1 MKEPQITP
9 AFTERAHKTEP
20 LSSID
25 GHTAQADWHRL
36 AIENARRATNAV
48 ATGQHQAATSFTL
61 ISRHASRMML
71 LLLRREPISQAAVI
85 RPREFRVR
93 RSAAA

>member
-1 MKEPQITP
+1 MKEPQTTTTATEEEHDIDTISIIT
-9 AFTERAHKTEP
+9 
-20 LSSID
+20 

-36 AIENARRATNAV
+36 AIENARRATDAV
-48 ATGQHQAATSFTL
+48 AGGQHQAATSFTL

-71 LLLRREPISQAAVI
+71 LLLRREPINQAVI

>member
-1 MKEPQITP
+1 MKEPQTTP
-9 AFTERAHKTEP
+9 TISEEEHEIETIA
-20 LSSID
+20 IVN

-36 AIENARRATNAV
+36 AIENARRATDAV

-71 LLLRREPISQAAVI
+71 LLLRREPTSQAVI